1 MSYFV
6 LLGTFLLATLLHELG
21 HVAGAKLVRIQV
33 RTLSVGFGPVLAR
46 ATYRGVTYQLC
57 LLLLGGYVLPAD
69 AAVTRGRRI
78 VFVASGLIMS
88 IVLVPLA
95 CLSVLQIMNP
105 AQSLVAGWYHLITPW
120 VTYPVHFLFD
130 SLPSLLPD
138 GPYTVTVLLQLL
150 AATSLFLGLTNCLP
164 LIMLD
169 GGQLLLLLFEGW
181 FPVLRQQERRLLKI
195 SYVLL
200 GLLIAV
206 PILIVF
212 VKHIET
218 TYPILLVG
226 AFILY
231 RVVKLSPGMRL

>member
-33 RTLSVGFGPVLAR
+33 RTLSIGFGPVLAR
-46 ATYRGVTYQLC
+46 TTYRGVTYQLC
-57 LLLLGGYVLPAD
+57 LLLLGGYVLPSD
-69 AAVTRGRRI
+69 VAVSRTRRI
-78 VFVASGLIMS
+78 VFIASGLIMS
-88 IVLVPLA
+88 IVFVPLA
-95 CLSVLQIMNP
+95 CLAALPITDPTVSFTD
-105 AQSLVAGWYHLITPW
+105 GWHRLMTPW
-120 VTYPVHFLFD
+120 LTHPLDFLFD
-130 SLPSLLPD
+130 SLPLLLPD
-138 GPYTVTVLLQLL
+138 GPYTVTVLLQSL
-150 AATSLFLGLTNCLP
+150 AATSLFLGLANCLP

-169 GGQLLLLLFEGW
+169 GGQLLLLLFEGL
-181 FPVLRQQERRLLKI
+181 FPGLRQQERKLLKI

-212 VKHIET
+212 VQHLET

-226 AFILY
+226 AFVLY
-231 RVVKLSPGMRL
+231 RVVKLSPRARL

>member
-6 LLGTFLLATLLHELG
+6 VVVTFLLATVLHELG
-21 HVAGAKLVRIQV
+21 HVAGAKLVRMQV
-33 RTLSVGFGPVLAR
+33 RTLSIGFGPVLAR
-46 ATYRGVTYQLC
+46 TTYRGVTYQLC

-69 AAVTRGRRI
+69 VSVNRARRI
-78 VFVASGLIMS
+78 VFVASGQIMS

-105 AQSLVAGWYHLITPW
+105 AQSLMAGWYHLTTPW
-120 VTYPVHFLFD
+120 VTHPVDFLFD
-130 SLPSLLPD
+130 SLPLLLPD
-138 GPYTVTVLLQLL
+138 GPYTVTVLLQSL

-169 GGQLLLLLFEGW
+169 GGQLLLLLLEGR

-200 GLLIAV
+200 ALLFFV
-206 PILIVF
+206 PVLVVF
-212 VKHIET
+212 VQHLET

-226 AFILY
+226 AFVLY